1 VLVLRVPKK
10 RESKHHH
17 NMNSIYTNADPQ
29 LLKLFEQAGHLHKVL
44 CAPLDFAKKSHAT
57 LFCNGAG
64 DVLKKSFHVPNTSAG
79 VEQLVAEVTATCRH
93 RAIQHQ
99 HVFFGGEDT
108 PSYAENFTA
117 ELRRRGFLVA
127 RVNAFDAKKQRENLQ
142 ASTDLLDLHGIAHC
156 LLKGRA
162 RVWVKAS
169 GVQAQLRLLVRERDY
184 LVRSLTALR
193 NRLHTQVDRLFPG
206 FLSFKQSGVRAHG
219 PACHWL
225 LREGFSAPQ
234 IARRTLAKLTAGLE
248 KHRVPNAAE
257 AAAQLRSFAA
267 SVLPPDPEMTP
278 VRQLSL
284 ENQLGVGAALQE
296 AIAELEP
303 AIARLLAQ
311 SPAARLTTV
320 PGLGV
325 TLSAGVGAEL
335 DLLGEIPPLDRICS
349 YAGIIP
355 ATQQS
360 GGPDKEAAHKAT
372 YPHCNYRLKNYLLQA
387 GEHMARIS
395 GTDASQ
401 LAVQAQQKGQHVLR
415 VLGRHAA
422 AVVRSLLLNERA
434 YLPQALYAPQSD
446 LRARGAYFAE
456 YWPKLRAKWK
466 THVPHQ
472 QLFDPAQPL
481 GRWRKM
487 AQDAYGISLPL
498 PGSNH
503 QEQNQPKEP
512 STETEPDSLEENIEL
527 I

>member
-1 VLVLRVPKK
+1 
-10 RESKHHH
+10 
-17 NMNSIYTNADPQ
+17 MNSIYTNADPQ
-29 LLKLFEQAGHLHKVL
+29 LLKLFEQAGHLCKVL

-64 DVLKKSFHVPNTSAG
+64 DVLKKAFHVPNSSGG
-79 VEQLVAEVTATCRH
+79 VEQLVSEVRATCRH
-93 RAIQHQ
+93 RAIELK

-162 RVWVKAS
+162 RVLIQAS
-169 GVQAQLRLLVRERDY
+169 GVHHQLRLLVRERDY
-184 LVRSLTALR
+184 LVRNLTALR
-193 NRLHTQVDRLFPG
+193 NRMHTQVDRLFPG
-206 FLSFKQSGVRAHG
+206 FLSPKQSGIKAHG
-219 PACHWL
+219 PACTWL
-225 LREGFSAPQ
+225 LSERFSAPQ
-234 IARRTLAKLTAGLE
+234 IARRSLVKLTAGLE
-248 KHRVPNAAE
+248 KHRVPNAPE
-257 AAAQLRSFAA
+257 VAAQLRSLAA
-267 SVLPPDPEMTP
+267 TVLPPDPEMMP

-284 ENQLGVGAALQE
+284 EQLLGVSAALQE

-320 PGLGV
+320 PGLGL
-325 TLSAGVGAEL
+325 TLSAGLGAEL

-360 GGPDKEAAHKAT
+360 GGPDKEAAHKPT
-372 YPHCNYRLKNYLLQA
+372 YPHCNYRLKSYLLQA
-387 GEHMARIS
+387 GEHMARIP

-401 LAVQAQQKGQHVLR
+401 LSVHAEQKGQHVLR

-422 AVVRSLLLNERA
+422 AVVRALLLNERA
-434 YLPQALYAPQSD
+434 YLPQRLYAPQSP
-446 LRARGAYFAE
+446 AGERGAYFVE
-456 YWPKLRAKWK
+456 YWPKLRGKWK

-472 QLFDPAQPL
+472 QLFDPARPL

-498 PGSNH
+498 PGRNH
-503 QEQNQPKEP
+503 EEQNQPKEP
-512 STETEPDSLEENIEL
+512 STETETDSLEENLEL